1 MKSCLIFSK
10 KPAFY
15 ESNLSENESQY
26 GLKGLE
32 QLFSNNRIQFVDS
45 KSDKII
51 EPKDEYIII
60 VDDDYEDIGKLLKN
74 SSECGEISSIIVCT
88 DAYSLQKLLELF
100 NREPDLLTLDFQLRD
115 DGDFIEE
122 TSKLYSRVKQKW
134 NNVPVI
140 GITNYESQT
149 NRDGI
154 AQLIASINKK
164 WDSVYDKRIVWT
176 SLPTILRDKIRISR
190 LNKEKEQLATELS
203 KTQRNLNDL
212 KKTLGIDLKTRI
224 ESSDFTKLKD
234 PLIGNSL
241 KMKELRFHIELAA
254 KDKGNVLLL
263 GETGT
268 GKELVA
274 KAIHKLSGKNKEIVI
289 VNCAAIP
296 ETLIESELFG
306 VVANYHGFHN
316 KSEKVGFFEQAKGST
331 LFLDEIHHMSLSA
344 QAKVLRAIDD
354 KKFYKLGGEKP
365 IELGDDTRILAAT
378 KPNIEEL
385 IEAGKFLEDLFG
397 RLNSFMPIIPTLS
410 ERTDDILE
418 LTEYF
423 LLAKNSNLVL
433 TSEAKDVIVNHS
445 WKRNVRELRNFIFGL
460 HNLYSGTDSAVKNLG
475 SIPRQTIIEKEHI
488 EYALSLH
495 DKKSSDEKIIRQII
509 VGDESSVSKASQK
522 FSEPNAILLL
532 SAILNALQNFNKK
545 SRVTLEELAQQIVMP
560 GKGNMGTAGPHLSAE
575 FNKYKSHFKEL
586 MKSVEFSNQIQVAM
600 KYGPLRKIITS

>member
-1 MKSCLIFSK
+1 MKSCLIYSNK
-10 KPAFY
+10 SALY

-32 QLFSNNRIQFVDS
+32 KLFSNNNIQFIDS
-45 KSDKII
+45 KNTTIK
-51 EPKDEYIII
+51 EPKGDYIVI
-60 VDDDYEDIGKLLKN
+60 VDDDYEDIGKLLN
-74 SSECGEISSIIVCT
+74 YSSECGEIDSIIVCT
-88 DAYSLQKLLELF
+88 DADSVHRLLSLF
-100 NREPDLLTLDFQLRD
+100 NKEPDLITLDFQLRD
-115 DGDFIEE
+115 DGNFIEE
-122 TSKLYSRVKQKW
+122 TSQLYSTVKKKW
-134 NNVPVI
+134 NDIPVI
-140 GITNYESQT
+140 GITNFESQT
-149 NRDGI
+149 HRDGI
-154 AQLIASINKK
+154 AQLIALINKN
-164 WDSVYDKRIVWT
+164 WDSVYDKRIVWS

-190 LNKEKEQLATELS
+190 LNREKEQLATELS
-203 KTQRNLNDL
+203 KAQGNLNDL
-212 KKTLGIDLKTRI
+212 KKTLGIDLKTRT
-224 ESSDFTKLKD
+224 ESSDFATLQD

-316 KSEKVGFFEQAKGST
+316 KTEKVGFFEQAKGST

-385 IEAGKFLEDLFG
+385 IEAGNFLEDLFG
-397 RLNSFMPIIPTLS
+397 RLNSFMPILPTLS

-418 LTEYF
+418 LIEYF
-423 LLAKNSNLVL
+423 LLAKKSNLVL
-433 TSEAKDVIVNHS
+433 TSDAKDVIVKHS

-460 HNLYSGTDSAVKNLG
+460 NNLYSGTVNTMKNLG
-475 SIPRQTIIEKEHI
+475 SIPRQTIIDKEHI

-509 VGDESSVSKASQK
+509 VGDELLVSNAAKK
-522 FSEPNAILLL
+522 YVEPNAKLLL

-545 SRVTLEELAQQIVMP
+545 AQVTLVELAQQIVMP
-560 GKGNMGTAGPHLSAE
+560 GKGNKGTAGPHLSSE
-575 FNKYKSHFKEL
+575 FSKYKSHFKEL
-586 MKSVEFSNQIQVAM
+586 MSSNEFSDKLQLAM
-600 KYGPLRKIITS
+600 KYRPLKNIITS